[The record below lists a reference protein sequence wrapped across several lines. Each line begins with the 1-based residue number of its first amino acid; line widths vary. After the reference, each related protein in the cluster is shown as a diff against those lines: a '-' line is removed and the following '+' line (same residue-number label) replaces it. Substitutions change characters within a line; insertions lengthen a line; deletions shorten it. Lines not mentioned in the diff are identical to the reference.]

1 MCRMR
6 IFSDRVS
13 QMQMMV
19 DDIIL
24 QSEGEC
30 CLPASIWLDCMWIS
44 EAQTVTSR
52 CLFPHASIGGL
63 RPHRLTITEHLNM
76 EWNHEC

>member
-1 MCRMR
+1 
-6 IFSDRVS
+6 
-13 QMQMMV
+13 MQMMA

-30 CLPASIWLDCMWIS
+30 RLPASIWLDCMWIS

-52 CLFPHASIGGL
+52 CLFPHASIDGGL
-63 RPHRLTITEHLNM
+63 RQVHFTFVEVNM
-76 EWNHEC
+76 E